1 MAASNDL
8 ERQIEA
14 AFDYRGYVTLRLKN
28 GERVVGYVYNRQFA
42 HPKLQEP
49 AFIEIFLAGNGDSH
63 KLAIDAIHAVE
74 LTGKNYA
81 ATDSPSHETAGTEP
95 ANPSGDWSPQ

>member
-1 MAASNDL
+1 MAASSPDL

-14 AFDYRGYVTLRLKN
+14 AFDYRGHVTITLKH

-42 HPKLQEP
+42 HPQLQEP
-49 AFIEIFLAGNGDSH
+49 PFIEIFLAGSGDRQ
-63 KLAIDAIHAVE
+63 KLAIEAIRAVE

-81 ATDSPSHETAGTEP
+81 VTDSPSQATAGGDP
-95 ANPSGDWSPQ
+95 ANPSGD